1 MKPSLSSRLSALF
14 ALAALGLAAFALSAC
29 GGSSSTAAGTPS
41 GEATVGAGAGSK
53 PVEGTPVKGG
63 TLVYGTDRE
72 PTCLDP
78 HNLGDM
84 PQTYVARQYLDSLV
98 SMQPDGSVVPWLAT
112 KWQISDDGLQYTF
125 DLKKGVKFTDGT
137 PFDAEA
143 VKANFE
149 QTLDPETQSSTNLVY
164 LLPIYKGIDVLD
176 KYTVRVNLKRPYSP
190 FLDVL
195 SQAFFGMESPQAMAR
210 GIKANCVSPV
220 GTGPFIL
227 KKWTKGQEID
237 LVRNDNYN
245 SAPADANNQGPAYLD
260 AITWRF
266 LPDSSVRWS
275 ALQSGEAQA
284 IFNIP
289 PEDFVAAQSDP
300 NIELQQ
306 FTHAGIG
313 HYIVLDNSEPPFDDI
328 KVRQAF
334 NLAAN
339 TPAAVES
346 AYQGAYP
353 AATSA
358 ISSGTPFYTDKFAGL
373 YPHDVA
379 KAEQLLD
386 EAGWKKGAN
395 GVREKDGKPLTVKF
409 LYGSGPGETP
419 PAELTLYQ
427 NVQAA
432 VKEAGFEVNLVP
444 TPQAQYY
451 EEANIPADFDAEP
464 TYWNCPTP
472 MCMYIVASTETYD
485 QPFANMSKIKNPEL
499 DKTLLAAAAAD
510 PDDRATQQKLYEK
523 AQQIIAENAYWVPMY
538 PEQTLLGISKKL
550 KGAWIEPSEGEPV
563 LSDAWLE
570 S

>member
-1 MKPSLSSRLSALF
+1 MRPSLYIRLTSL
-14 ALAALGLAAFALSAC
+14 LAVGAAAVALSAC
-29 GGSSSTAAGTPS
+29 GGGSSTAADLSTGGGV
-41 GEATVGAGAGSK
+41 GEGAGAKAVEGN
-53 PVEGTPVKGG
+53 PVEGGSI
-63 TLVYGTDRE
+63 VYGTDRE

-84 PQTYVARQYLDSLV
+84 PQTYVARQFLDSLV
-98 SMQPDGSVVPWLAT
+98 SMQPNGDVVPWLADSWT
-112 KWQISDDGLQYTF
+112 ISDDGLQYTF
-125 DLKKGVKFTDGT
+125 KLKKGVKFTDGT

-149 QTLDPETQSSTNLVY
+149 QTLDPETESSTNLVY

-195 SQAFFGMESPQAMAR
+195 GQAFFGMESPQAMAR

-220 GTGPFIL
+220 GTGPFIV
-227 KKWTKGQEID
+227 KKWVKGQQID
-237 LVRNDNYN
+237 LVRNDDYN
-245 SAPADANNQGPAYLD
+245 SPPADSNNQGPAYLE

-275 ALQSGEAQA
+275 ALESGEAQA

-289 PEDFVAAQSDP
+289 PEDFGAAQADP

-313 HYIVLDNSEPPFDDI
+313 HYIVLDNSEPPFDDL

-358 ISSGTPFYTDKFAGL
+358 ISSGTPFYTDKFANL
-373 YPHDVA
+373 YPYDVEKA
-379 KAEQLLD
+379 KKLLD
-386 EAGWKKGAN
+386 EAGWKEGAN

-409 LYGSGPGETP
+409 IYGSGPGETP

-432 VKEAGFEVNLVP
+432 VKEAGFDVKLVP
-444 TPQAQYY
+444 MPQAPFY
-451 EEANIPADFDAEP
+451 EAANVPADFDAEP

-510 PDDRATQQKLYEK
+510 PEDRATQQKLYEK

-538 PEQTLLGISKKL
+538 PEQTLLGVSKKL
-550 KGAWIEPSEGEPV
+550 KGVWIEPSEGEPV
-563 LSDAWLE
+563 FSDAWLE
-570 S
+570 G